1 MINRKET
8 KKIYVGN
15 VPVGGNSMISIQS
28 MTNTNTKD
36 IKSTVSQIKKLED
49 AGCDIIRMAV
59 NDLEDAEALREIK
72 KDINIPIISDIQFD
86 YKLALA
92 AAKNESDAIR
102 LNPGNIGD
110 SWKIK
115 EVIEAC
121 KFYNIPI
128 RVGVNSG
135 SVKQEFLDK
144 FNGVNASSI
153 CYSAMEEIEILEKN
167 NFYDIAVSLKA
178 SNVNLTIESYRKF
191 SEMSNYP
198 LHLGVTEAGSP
209 KKGIVKSAIGI
220 GTLLAEGIGD
230 TIRVSLTSDPLD
242 EVITGKDILK
252 ALDLRREGI
261 DLISCPTCA
270 RTKVDLIEIV
280 NKAEER
286 LYELDKNLKVAI
298 MGCAV
303 NGPGEAREADIGI
316 ACGDGEGLIFKK
328 GQIIKKIPEE
338 KLLVELLK
346 EIENIGWLL
355 DFIKRYFT
363 KIKLSLWKY
372 FGWYCHWVYKKK

>member
-8 KKIYVGN
+8 KKVYVGN
-15 VPVGGNSMISIQS
+15 VPIGGNSFISIQS

-36 IKSTVSQIKKLED
+36 VKSTVSQIKKLEN

-59 NDLEDAEALREIK
+59 NDLEDAAALREIK
-72 KDINIPIISDIQFD
+72 KEINIPIISDIQFN

-92 AAKNESDAIR
+92 ACENESDAVR
-102 LNPGNIGD
+102 LNPGNIGA
-110 SWKIK
+110 SWKVK
-115 EVIEAC
+115 EVVEAC
-121 KFYNIPI
+121 KFHNIPI

-153 CYSAMEEIEILEKN
+153 CYSALEEIELLEKN

-178 SNVNLTIESYRKF
+178 SSVNLTIESYRKI

-230 TIRVSLTSDPLD
+230 TIRVSLTSDPLE
-242 EVITGKDILK
+242 EVIAGKDILK
-252 ALDLRREGI
+252 ALDLKREGI

-280 NKAEER
+280 NKAEEK
-286 LYELDKNLKVAI
+286 LYSMDKNLKVAI
-298 MGCAV
+298 MGCPV

-316 ACGDGEGLIFKK
+316 ACGHGEGLIFSK
-328 GQIIKKIPEE
+328 GEIIKKVPEDM
-338 KLLVELLK
+338 LLSELLS
-346 EIENIGWLL
+346 EIEKIG
-355 DFIKRYFT
+355 
-363 KIKLSLWKY
+363 
-372 FGWYCHWVYKKK
+372 

>member
-15 VPVGGNSMISIQS
+15 LPVGGNSMISIQS

-346 EIENIGWLL
+346 EIENIG
-355 DFIKRYFT
+355 
-363 KIKLSLWKY
+363 
-372 FGWYCHWVYKKK
+372 

>member
-8 KKIYVGN
+8 KKVYVGN
-15 VPVGGNSMISIQS
+15 VPIGGNSFISIQS

-36 IKSTVSQIKKLED
+36 VKSTVSQIKKLEN

-59 NDLEDAEALREIK
+59 NDIEDAAALREIK
-72 KDINIPIISDIQFD
+72 KEIYIPIISDIQFD

-92 AAKNESDAIR
+92 AWEKESDAIR
-102 LNPGNIGD
+102 LNPGNIGA
-110 SWKIK
+110 SWKVK
-115 EVIEAC
+115 EVVEAC
-121 KFYNIPI
+121 KFHNIPI

-153 CYSAMEEIEILEKN
+153 CYSALEEIELLEKN

-178 SNVNLTIESYRKF
+178 SSVNLTIESYRKF
-191 SEMSNYP
+191 SDMSNYP
-198 LHLGVTEAGSP
+198 LHLGVTEEGSP

-242 EVITGKDILK
+242 EVIAGKDILK
-252 ALDLRREGI
+252 ALDLKREGI

-280 NKAEER
+280 NKAEEK
-286 LYELDKNLKVAI
+286 LYSMDKNLKVAI
-298 MGCAV
+298 MGCPV

-316 ACGDGEGLIFKK
+316 ACGHGEGLIFSK
-328 GQIIKKIPEE
+328 GEIIKKVPEDM
-338 KLLVELLK
+338 LLSELLS
-346 EIENIGWLL
+346 EIEKIG
-355 DFIKRYFT
+355 
-363 KIKLSLWKY
+363 
-372 FGWYCHWVYKKK
+372 

>member
-8 KKIYVGN
+8 KKVYVGN
-15 VPVGGNSMISIQS
+15 VPIGGNSFISIQS

-36 IKSTVSQIKKLED
+36 VKSTVSQIKKLEN

-59 NDLEDAEALREIK
+59 NDIEDAAALREIK
-72 KDINIPIISDIQFD
+72 KEINIPIISDIQFD

-92 AAKNESDAIR
+92 ACENESDAIR
-102 LNPGNIGD
+102 LNPGNIGA
-110 SWKIK
+110 SWKVK
-115 EVIEAC
+115 EVVEAC
-121 KFYNIPI
+121 KFHNIPI

-153 CYSAMEEIEILEKN
+153 CYSALEEIELLEKN

-178 SNVNLTIESYRKF
+178 SSVNLTIESYRKF
-191 SEMSNYP
+191 SDMSNYP

-230 TIRVSLTSDPLD
+230 TIRVSLTSDPLE
-242 EVITGKDILK
+242 EVIAGKDILK
-252 ALDLRREGI
+252 ALDLRRDGI

-280 NKAEER
+280 NKAEEK
-286 LYELDKNLKVAI
+286 LYSMDKNLKVAI
-298 MGCAV
+298 MGCPV

-316 ACGDGEGLIFKK
+316 ACGHGEGLIFSKGEILKK
-328 GQIIKKIPEE
+328 VPEDM
-338 KLLVELLK
+338 LLSELLS
-346 EIENIGWLL
+346 EIEKIGW
-355 DFIKRYFT
+355 
-363 KIKLSLWKY
+363 
-372 FGWYCHWVYKKK
+372 

>member
-8 KKIYVGN
+8 KKIYVGD
-15 VPVGGNSMISIQS
+15 VPIGGDAFISIQS

-36 IKSTVSQIKKLED
+36 VKSTVSQIKILED

-59 NDLEDAEALREIK
+59 NDLEDAAALKKIKKEIK
-72 KDINIPIISDIQFD
+72 IPIISDIQFD
-86 YKLALA
+86 YKLAIA
-92 AAKNESDAIR
+92 AAENESDAIR
-102 LNPGNIGD
+102 LNPGNIGA

-115 EVIEAC
+115 EVTEAC
-121 KFYNIPI
+121 KFHNIPI

-135 SVKQEFLDK
+135 SIKQEFLDK
-144 FNGVNASSI
+144 FKGVNASSI
-153 CYSAMEEIEILEKN
+153 CLSAMEEVEILEKN
-167 NFYDIAVSLKA
+167 NFFDIAVSLKA
-178 SNVNLTIESYRKF
+178 SNVNLTIDSYRKF
-191 SEMSNYP
+191 SQMSKYP
-198 LHLGVTEAGSP
+198 LHLGVTEAGTP

-242 EVITGKDILK
+242 EVIAAKDILK

-270 RTKVDLIEIV
+270 RTKVNLIEIV
-280 NKAEER
+280 NTVEDK
-286 LYELDKNLKVAI
+286 LYSMDKNLKIAI

-316 ACGDGEGLIFKK
+316 ACGNGEGLIFSK
-328 GQIIKKIPEE
+328 GEIIRKVPED
-338 KLLVELLK
+338 KLLSELLQ
-346 EIENIGWLL
+346 EIEKIG
-355 DFIKRYFT
+355 
-363 KIKLSLWKY
+363 
-372 FGWYCHWVYKKK
+372 

>member
-8 KKIYVGN
+8 KKVYVGN
-15 VPVGGNSMISIQS
+15 VPIGGNSFISIQS

-36 IKSTVSQIKKLED
+36 VKSTVSQIKKLEN

-59 NDLEDAEALREIK
+59 NDLEDAAALREIK
-72 KDINIPIISDIQFD
+72 KEINIPIISDIQFD

-92 AAKNESDAIR
+92 ACENESDAIR
-102 LNPGNIGD
+102 LNPGNIGA
-110 SWKIK
+110 SWKVK
-115 EVIEAC
+115 EVVEAC
-121 KFYNIPI
+121 KFHNIPI

-153 CYSAMEEIEILEKN
+153 CYSALEEIELLEKN

-178 SNVNLTIESYRKF
+178 SSVNLTIESYRKF

-220 GTLLAEGIGD
+220 GTLLAAGIGD
-230 TIRVSLTSDPLD
+230 TIRVSLTSDPLE
-242 EVITGKDILK
+242 EVIAGKDILK
-252 ALDLRREGI
+252 ALDLKREGI

-280 NKAEER
+280 NKAEEK
-286 LYELDKNLKVAI
+286 LYSMDKNLKVAI
-298 MGCAV
+298 MGCPV

-316 ACGDGEGLIFKK
+316 ACGHGEGLIFSK
-328 GQIIKKIPEE
+328 GEIIKKVPEDM
-338 KLLVELLK
+338 LLSELLS
-346 EIENIGWLL
+346 EIKKIGW
-355 DFIKRYFT
+355 
-363 KIKLSLWKY
+363 
-372 FGWYCHWVYKKK
+372 

>member
-8 KKIYVGN
+8 KKVYVGN
-15 VPVGGNSMISIQS
+15 VPIGGNSFISIQS

-36 IKSTVSQIKKLED
+36 VKSTVSQIKKLEN

-59 NDLEDAEALREIK
+59 NDLEDAAALREIK
-72 KDINIPIISDIQFD
+72 KEINIPIISDIQFN

-92 AAKNESDAIR
+92 ACENESDAIR
-102 LNPGNIGD
+102 LNPGNIGA
-110 SWKIK
+110 SWKVK
-115 EVIEAC
+115 EVVEAC
-121 KFYNIPI
+121 KFHNIPI

-153 CYSAMEEIEILEKN
+153 CYSALEEIELLEKN

-178 SNVNLTIESYRKF
+178 SSVNLTIESYRKF
-191 SEMSNYP
+191 SDMSNYP

-242 EVITGKDILK
+242 EVIAGKDILK
-252 ALDLRREGI
+252 ALDLKREGI

-280 NKAEER
+280 NKAEEK
-286 LYELDKNLKVAI
+286 LYSLDKNLKVAI
-298 MGCAV
+298 MGCPV

-316 ACGDGEGLIFKK
+316 ACGHGEGLIFSK
-328 GQIIKKIPEE
+328 GEIIKKVPEDM
-338 KLLVELLK
+338 LLSELLS
-346 EIENIGWLL
+346 EIEKIG
-355 DFIKRYFT
+355 
-363 KIKLSLWKY
+363 
-372 FGWYCHWVYKKK
+372 

>member
-8 KKIYVGN
+8 KKVYVGN
-15 VPVGGNSMISIQS
+15 VQIGGNSFISIQS

-36 IKSTVSQIKKLED
+36 VKSTVSQIKKLEN

-59 NDLEDAEALREIK
+59 NDIEDASALREIK
-72 KDINIPIISDIQFD
+72 KEINIPIISDIQFD

-92 AAKNESDAIR
+92 ACENESDAIR
-102 LNPGNIGD
+102 LNPGNIGA
-110 SWKIK
+110 SWKVK
-115 EVIEAC
+115 EVVEAC
-121 KFYNIPI
+121 KFHNIPI

-153 CYSAMEEIEILEKN
+153 CYSALEEIELLEKN
-167 NFYDIAVSLKA
+167 NFYNIAVSLKA
-178 SNVNLTIESYRKF
+178 SSVNLTIESYRKF

-242 EVITGKDILK
+242 EVIAGKDILK
-252 ALDLRREGI
+252 ALDLKREGI

-270 RTKVDLIEIV
+270 RTKVNLIDIV
-280 NKAEER
+280 NKAEEK
-286 LYELDKNLKVAI
+286 LYSLDKNLKVAI
-298 MGCAV
+298 MGCPV

-316 ACGDGEGLIFKK
+316 ACGHGEGLIFSK
-328 GQIIKKIPEE
+328 GEIIKKVPEDM
-338 KLLVELLK
+338 LLSELLS
-346 EIENIGWLL
+346 EIEKIGW
-355 DFIKRYFT
+355 
-363 KIKLSLWKY
+363 
-372 FGWYCHWVYKKK
+372 

>member
-1 MINRKET
+1 MIDRKKT

-15 VPVGGNSMISIQS
+15 VAIGGDSSISVQS
-28 MTNTNTKD
+28 MTNTNTKN
-36 IKSTVSQIKKLED
+36 ITETVSQIKKLEE

-59 NDLEDAEALREIK
+59 NDLEDAAALREIK
-72 KDINIPIISDIQFD
+72 KEINIPIISDIQFD

-92 AAKNESDAIR
+92 AAKNKSDAIR
-102 LNPGNIGD
+102 LNPGNIGE

-121 KFYNIPI
+121 KFYDIPI

-144 FNGVNASSI
+144 FKGVNASSI
-153 CYSAMEEIEILEKN
+153 CYSAMEEIELLEKN
-167 NFYDIAVSLKA
+167 NFSNIAVSLKA
-178 SNVNLTIESYRKF
+178 SDVNLTIESYRKF

-230 TIRVSLTSDPLD
+230 TIRVSLTSDPVD
-242 EVITGKDILK
+242 EVIAGKDILK

-270 RTKVDLIEIV
+270 RTKVNLIEIV
-280 NKAEER
+280 NKAEDR

-316 ACGDGEGLIFKK
+316 ACGDGEGLIFSK
-328 GQIIKKIPEE
+328 GQIIKKVPEE
-338 KLLVELLK
+338 QLLSELLK
-346 EIENIGWLL
+346 EIENIGW
-355 DFIKRYFT
+355 
-363 KIKLSLWKY
+363 
-372 FGWYCHWVYKKK
+372 

>member
-8 KKIYVGN
+8 KKVYVGN
-15 VPVGGNSMISIQS
+15 VPIGGNSFISIQS

-36 IKSTVSQIKKLED
+36 VKSTVSQIKKLEN

-59 NDLEDAEALREIK
+59 NDIEDAAALREIK
-72 KDINIPIISDIQFD
+72 KEINIPIISDIQFN

-92 AAKNESDAIR
+92 ACENESDAIR
-102 LNPGNIGD
+102 LNPGNIGT
-110 SWKIK
+110 SWKVK
-115 EVIEAC
+115 EVVEAC
-121 KFYNIPI
+121 KFHNIPI

-153 CYSAMEEIEILEKN
+153 CYSALEEIELLEKN

-178 SNVNLTIESYRKF
+178 SSVNLTIESYRKF

-230 TIRVSLTSDPLD
+230 TISVSITSDPLD
-242 EVITGKDILK
+242 EVIAGKDILK
-252 ALDLRREGI
+252 ALDLKREGI

-280 NKAEER
+280 NKAEEK
-286 LYELDKNLKVAI
+286 LYSLDKNLKVAI
-298 MGCAV
+298 MGCPV

-316 ACGDGEGLIFKK
+316 ACGHGEGLIFSKGEILKK
-328 GQIIKKIPEE
+328 VPEDM
-338 KLLVELLK
+338 LLSELLS
-346 EIENIGWLL
+346 EIEKIGW
-355 DFIKRYFT
+355 
-363 KIKLSLWKY
+363 
-372 FGWYCHWVYKKK
+372 

>member
-8 KKIYVGN
+8 KKVYVGN
-15 VPVGGNSMISIQS
+15 VPIGGNSFISIQS

-36 IKSTVSQIKKLED
+36 VKSTVSQIKKLEN

-59 NDLEDAEALREIK
+59 NDLEDAAALREIK
-72 KDINIPIISDIQFD
+72 KEINIPIISDIQFD
-86 YKLALA
+86 YNLALA
-92 AAKNESDAIR
+92 ACENESDAIR
-102 LNPGNIGD
+102 LNPGNIGA
-110 SWKIK
+110 SWKVK
-115 EVIEAC
+115 EVVEAC
-121 KFYNIPI
+121 KFHNIPI

-153 CYSAMEEIEILEKN
+153 CYSALEEIELLEKN

-178 SNVNLTIESYRKF
+178 SSVNLTIESYRKF

-230 TIRVSLTSDPLD
+230 TIRVSLTSDPLE
-242 EVITGKDILK
+242 EVIAGKDILK
-252 ALDLRREGI
+252 ALDLKREGI

-280 NKAEER
+280 NKAEEK
-286 LYELDKNLKVAI
+286 LYSMDKNLKVAI
-298 MGCAV
+298 MGCPV

-316 ACGDGEGLIFKK
+316 ACGHGEGLIFSK
-328 GQIIKKIPEE
+328 GEIIKKVPEDM
-338 KLLVELLK
+338 LLSELLS
-346 EIENIGWLL
+346 EIEKIGW
-355 DFIKRYFT
+355 
-363 KIKLSLWKY
+363 
-372 FGWYCHWVYKKK
+372 

>member
-8 KKIYVGN
+8 KKVYVGN
-15 VPVGGNSMISIQS
+15 VPIGGNSFISIQS

-36 IKSTVSQIKKLED
+36 VKSTVSQIKKLEN

-59 NDLEDAEALREIK
+59 NDIEDAAALREIK
-72 KDINIPIISDIQFD
+72 KEINIPIISDIQFN

-92 AAKNESDAIR
+92 ACENESDAIR
-102 LNPGNIGD
+102 LNPGNIGA
-110 SWKIK
+110 SWKVK
-115 EVIEAC
+115 EVVEAC
-121 KFYNIPI
+121 KFHNIPI

-153 CYSAMEEIEILEKN
+153 CYSALEEIELLEKN

-178 SNVNLTIESYRKF
+178 SSVNLTIESYRKF

-242 EVITGKDILK
+242 EVIAGKDILK
-252 ALDLRREGI
+252 ALDLKREGI

-280 NKAEER
+280 NKAEEK
-286 LYELDKNLKVAI
+286 LYSLDKNLKVAI
-298 MGCAV
+298 MGCPV

-316 ACGDGEGLIFKK
+316 ACGHGEGLIFSK
-328 GQIIKKIPEE
+328 GEIIKKVPEDM
-338 KLLVELLK
+338 LLSELLS
-346 EIENIGWLL
+346 EIEKIG
-355 DFIKRYFT
+355 
-363 KIKLSLWKY
+363 
-372 FGWYCHWVYKKK
+372 

>member
-8 KKIYVGN
+8 KKVYVGN
-15 VPVGGNSMISIQS
+15 VPIGGNSFISIQS

-36 IKSTVSQIKKLED
+36 VKSTVSQIKKLEN

-59 NDLEDAEALREIK
+59 NDLEDAAALREIK
-72 KDINIPIISDIQFD
+72 KEINIPIISDIQFN

-92 AAKNESDAIR
+92 ACENESDAIR
-102 LNPGNIGD
+102 LNPGNIGT
-110 SWKIK
+110 SWKVK
-115 EVIEAC
+115 EVVEAC
-121 KFYNIPI
+121 KFHNIPI

-153 CYSAMEEIEILEKN
+153 CYSALEEIELLEKN

-178 SNVNLTIESYRKF
+178 SSVNLTIESYRKF

-230 TIRVSLTSDPLD
+230 TIRVSLTSDPLE
-242 EVITGKDILK
+242 EVIAGKDILK
-252 ALDLRREGI
+252 ALDLKREGI

-280 NKAEER
+280 NKAEEK
-286 LYELDKNLKVAI
+286 LYSMDKNLKVAI
-298 MGCAV
+298 MGCPV

-316 ACGDGEGLIFKK
+316 ACGHGEGLIFSK
-328 GQIIKKIPEE
+328 GEIIKKVPEDM
-338 KLLVELLK
+338 LLSELLS
-346 EIENIGWLL
+346 EIEKIGW
-355 DFIKRYFT
+355 
-363 KIKLSLWKY
+363 
-372 FGWYCHWVYKKK
+372 

>member
-8 KKIYVGN
+8 KKIYVGS
-15 VPVGGNSMISIQS
+15 VPVGGDSFISIQS

-36 IKSTVSQIKKLED
+36 IKSTVSQIKKLEK

-59 NDLEDAEALREIK
+59 NDLEDAAALKEIK
-72 KDINIPIISDIQFD
+72 KEIKIPIISDIQFD

-92 AAKNESDAIR
+92 AAENESDAIR
-102 LNPGNIGD
+102 LNPGNIGE

-115 EVIEAC
+115 EVTEAC

-135 SVKQEFLDK
+135 SIKEEFLDK
-144 FNGVNASSI
+144 FKGVNASSI
-153 CYSAMEEIEILEKN
+153 CFSAMEEVEILEKN
-167 NFYDIAVSLKA
+167 NFFDIAVSLKA

-198 LHLGVTEAGSP
+198 LHLGVTEAGTP
-209 KKGIVKSAIGI
+209 KKGIIKSAIGI

-230 TIRVSLTSDPLD
+230 TIRVSLTSDPID
-242 EVITGKDILK
+242 EVIAGKDILK

-280 NKAEER
+280 KTVEDR
-286 LYELDKNLKVAI
+286 LYEMNKNLKVAI

-316 ACGDGEGLIFKK
+316 ACGNGNGLIFKK
-328 GQIIKKIPEE
+328 GEIIKKVPENE
-338 KLLVELLK
+338 LLNELLK
-346 EIENIGWLL
+346 EIEKIGWWF
-355 DFIKRYFT
+355 DFIKRYFK
-363 KIKLSLWKY
+363 KIKYY
-372 FGWYCHWVYKKK
+372 FFRYFRWYLYWLH

>member
-8 KKIYVGN
+8 KKVYVGN
-15 VPVGGNSMISIQS
+15 VPIGGNSFISIQS

-36 IKSTVSQIKKLED
+36 VKSTVSQIKKLEN

-59 NDLEDAEALREIK
+59 NDIEDAAALREIK
-72 KDINIPIISDIQFD
+72 KEINIPIISDIQFD

-92 AAKNESDAIR
+92 ACENESDAIR
-102 LNPGNIGD
+102 LNPGNIGA
-110 SWKIK
+110 SWKVK
-115 EVIEAC
+115 EVVEAC
-121 KFYNIPI
+121 KFHNIPI

-153 CYSAMEEIEILEKN
+153 CYSALEEIELLEKN
-167 NFYDIAVSLKA
+167 NFNDIAVSLKA
-178 SNVNLTIESYRKF
+178 SSVNLTIESYRKF

-230 TIRVSLTSDPLD
+230 TIRVSLTSDPFD
-242 EVITGKDILK
+242 EVIAGKDILK
-252 ALDLRREGI
+252 ALDLKREGI

-280 NKAEER
+280 NKAEEK
-286 LYELDKNLKVAI
+286 LYSMDKNLKVAI
-298 MGCAV
+298 MGCPV

-316 ACGDGEGLIFKK
+316 ACGHGEGLIFSK
-328 GQIIKKIPEE
+328 GEIIKKVPEDM
-338 KLLVELLK
+338 LLSELLSEVEK
-346 EIENIGWLL
+346 IGW
-355 DFIKRYFT
+355 
-363 KIKLSLWKY
+363 
-372 FGWYCHWVYKKK
+372 

>member
-8 KKIYVGN
+8 KKVYVGN
-15 VPVGGNSMISIQS
+15 VPIGGNSFISIQS

-36 IKSTVSQIKKLED
+36 VKSTVSQIKKLEN

-59 NDLEDAEALREIK
+59 NDIEDAAALREIK
-72 KDINIPIISDIQFD
+72 KEINIPIISDIQFD

-92 AAKNESDAIR
+92 ACENESDAIR
-102 LNPGNIGD
+102 LNPGNIGA
-110 SWKIK
+110 SWKVK
-115 EVIEAC
+115 EVVEAC
-121 KFYNIPI
+121 KFHNIPI

-153 CYSAMEEIEILEKN
+153 CYSALEEIELLEKN

-178 SNVNLTIESYRKF
+178 SSVNLTIESYRKF
-191 SEMSNYP
+191 SDMSNYP

-242 EVITGKDILK
+242 EVIAGKDILK
-252 ALDLRREGI
+252 ALDLKREGI
-261 DLISCPTCA
+261 DSISCPTCA

-280 NKAEER
+280 NKAEEK
-286 LYELDKNLKVAI
+286 LYSIDKNLKVAI
-298 MGCAV
+298 MGCPV

-316 ACGDGEGLIFKK
+316 ACGHGEGLIFSK
-328 GQIIKKIPEE
+328 GEIIKKVPEDM
-338 KLLVELLK
+338 LLSELLS
-346 EIENIGWLL
+346 EIEKIGW
-355 DFIKRYFT
+355 
-363 KIKLSLWKY
+363 
-372 FGWYCHWVYKKK
+372 

>member
-8 KKIYVGN
+8 KKVYVGN
-15 VPVGGNSMISIQS
+15 VPIGGNSFISIQS

-36 IKSTVSQIKKLED
+36 VKSTVSQIKKLEN

-59 NDLEDAEALREIK
+59 NDIEDAAALREIK
-72 KDINIPIISDIQFD
+72 KEINIPIISDIQFD

-92 AAKNESDAIR
+92 ACENESDAIR
-102 LNPGNIGD
+102 LNPGNIGA
-110 SWKIK
+110 SWKVK
-115 EVIEAC
+115 EVVEAC
-121 KFYNIPI
+121 KFHNIPI

-153 CYSAMEEIEILEKN
+153 CYSALEEIELLEKN

-178 SNVNLTIESYRKF
+178 SSVNLTIESYRKF
-191 SEMSNYP
+191 SDMSNYP

-230 TIRVSLTSDPLD
+230 TIRVSLTSDPLE
-242 EVITGKDILK
+242 EVIAGKDILK
-252 ALDLRREGI
+252 ALDLKREGI

-280 NKAEER
+280 NKAEEK
-286 LYELDKNLKVAI
+286 LYSMDKNLKVAI
-298 MGCAV
+298 MGCPV

-316 ACGDGEGLIFKK
+316 ACGHGEGLIFSK
-328 GQIIKKIPEE
+328 GKIIKKVPEDM
-338 KLLVELLK
+338 LLSELLS
-346 EIENIGWLL
+346 EIEKIGW
-355 DFIKRYFT
+355 
-363 KIKLSLWKY
+363 
-372 FGWYCHWVYKKK
+372 

>member
-8 KKIYVGN
+8 KKVYVGN
-15 VPVGGNSMISIQS
+15 VPIGGNSFISIQS

-36 IKSTVSQIKKLED
+36 VKSTVSQIKKLEN

-59 NDLEDAEALREIK
+59 NDIEDAAALREIK
-72 KDINIPIISDIQFD
+72 KEINIPIISDIQFD

-92 AAKNESDAIR
+92 ACENESDAIR
-102 LNPGNIGD
+102 LNPGNIGA
-110 SWKIK
+110 SWKVK
-115 EVIEAC
+115 EVVEAC
-121 KFYNIPI
+121 KFHNIPI

-144 FNGVNASSI
+144 FSGVNASSI
-153 CYSAMEEIEILEKN
+153 CYSALEEIELLEKN

-178 SNVNLTIESYRKF
+178 SSVNLTIESYRKF
-191 SEMSNYP
+191 SDMSNYP

-230 TIRVSLTSDPLD
+230 TIRVSLTSDPLE
-242 EVITGKDILK
+242 EVIAGKDILK
-252 ALDLRREGI
+252 ALDLKREGI

-280 NKAEER
+280 NKAEEK
-286 LYELDKNLKVAI
+286 LYSMDKNLKVAI
-298 MGCAV
+298 MGCPV

-316 ACGDGEGLIFKK
+316 ACGHGEGLIFSKGEILKK
-328 GQIIKKIPEE
+328 VPEDM
-338 KLLVELLK
+338 LLSELLS
-346 EIENIGWLL
+346 EIEKIG
-355 DFIKRYFT
+355 
-363 KIKLSLWKY
+363 
-372 FGWYCHWVYKKK
+372 

>member
-1 MINRKET
+1 MIDRKKT

-15 VPVGGNSMISIQS
+15 VAIGGDSSISVQS
-28 MTNTNTKD
+28 MTNTNTKN
-36 IKSTVSQIKKLED
+36 ITETVSQIKKLEE

-59 NDLEDAEALREIK
+59 NDLEDAAALRQIK
-72 KDINIPIISDIQFD
+72 KEINIPIISDIQFD

-102 LNPGNIGD
+102 LNPGNIGE

-121 KFYNIPI
+121 KFYDIPI

-144 FNGVNASSI
+144 FKGVNASSI
-153 CYSAMEEIEILEKN
+153 CYSAMEEIELLEKN
-167 NFYDIAVSLKA
+167 NFSNIAVSLKA
-178 SNVNLTIESYRKF
+178 SDVNLTIESYRKF

-230 TIRVSLTSDPLD
+230 TIRVSLTSDPVD
-242 EVITGKDILK
+242 EVIAGKDILK

-270 RTKVDLIEIV
+270 RTKVNLIEIV
-280 NKAEER
+280 NKAEDR

-316 ACGDGEGLIFKK
+316 ACGDGEGLIFSK
-328 GQIIKKIPEE
+328 GQIIKKVPEE
-338 KLLVELLK
+338 QLLSELLK
-346 EIENIGWLL
+346 EIENIG
-355 DFIKRYFT
+355 
-363 KIKLSLWKY
+363 
-372 FGWYCHWVYKKK
+372 

>member
-8 KKIYVGN
+8 KKVYVGN
-15 VPVGGNSMISIQS
+15 VPIGGNSFISIQS

-36 IKSTVSQIKKLED
+36 VKSTVSQIKKLEN

-59 NDLEDAEALREIK
+59 NDIEDAAALREIK
-72 KDINIPIISDIQFD
+72 KEINIPIISDIQFD

-92 AAKNESDAIR
+92 ACENESDAIR
-102 LNPGNIGD
+102 LNPGNIGA
-110 SWKIK
+110 SWKVK
-115 EVIEAC
+115 EVVEAC
-121 KFYNIPI
+121 KFHNIPI

-153 CYSAMEEIEILEKN
+153 CYSALEEIELLEKN

-178 SNVNLTIESYRKF
+178 SSVNLTIESYRKF
-191 SEMSNYP
+191 SDMSNYP

-230 TIRVSLTSDPLD
+230 TIRISLTSDPLE
-242 EVITGKDILK
+242 EVIAGKDILK
-252 ALDLRREGI
+252 ALDLRRDGI

-280 NKAEER
+280 NKAEEK
-286 LYELDKNLKVAI
+286 LYSMDKNLKVAI
-298 MGCAV
+298 MGCPV

-316 ACGDGEGLIFKK
+316 ACGHGEGLIFSKGEILKK
-328 GQIIKKIPEE
+328 VPEDM
-338 KLLVELLK
+338 LLSELLS
-346 EIENIGWLL
+346 EIEKIGW
-355 DFIKRYFT
+355 
-363 KIKLSLWKY
+363 
-372 FGWYCHWVYKKK
+372 

>member
-8 KKIYVGN
+8 KKVYVGN
-15 VPVGGNSMISIQS
+15 VPIGGNSFISIQS

-36 IKSTVSQIKKLED
+36 VKSTVSQIKKLEN

-59 NDLEDAEALREIK
+59 NDLEDAAALREIK
-72 KDINIPIISDIQFD
+72 KEINIPIISDIQFD

-92 AAKNESDAIR
+92 ACENESDAIR
-102 LNPGNIGD
+102 LNPGNIGA
-110 SWKIK
+110 SWKVK
-115 EVIEAC
+115 EVVEAC
-121 KFYNIPI
+121 KFHNIPI

-153 CYSAMEEIEILEKN
+153 CYSALEEIELLEKN
-167 NFYDIAVSLKA
+167 NFNDIAVSLKA
-178 SNVNLTIESYRKF
+178 SSVNLTIESYRKF

-230 TIRVSLTSDPLD
+230 TIRVSLTSDPFD
-242 EVITGKDILK
+242 EVIAGKDILK
-252 ALDLRREGI
+252 ALDLKREGI

-280 NKAEER
+280 NKAEEK
-286 LYELDKNLKVAI
+286 LYSMDKNLKVAI
-298 MGCAV
+298 MGCPV

-316 ACGDGEGLIFKK
+316 ACGHGEGLIFSK
-328 GQIIKKIPEE
+328 GEIIKKVPEDM
-338 KLLVELLK
+338 LLSELLS
-346 EIENIGWLL
+346 EIEKIGW
-355 DFIKRYFT
+355 
-363 KIKLSLWKY
+363 
-372 FGWYCHWVYKKK
+372 

>member
-8 KKIYVGN
+8 KKVYVGN
-15 VPVGGNSMISIQS
+15 VPIGGNSFISIQS

-36 IKSTVSQIKKLED
+36 VKSTVSQIKKLEN

-59 NDLEDAEALREIK
+59 NDLEDAAALREIK
-72 KDINIPIISDIQFD
+72 KEINIPIISDIQFD

-92 AAKNESDAIR
+92 ACENESDAIR
-102 LNPGNIGD
+102 LNPGNIGA
-110 SWKIK
+110 SWKVK
-115 EVIEAC
+115 EVVEAC
-121 KFYNIPI
+121 KFHNIPI

-153 CYSAMEEIEILEKN
+153 CYSALEEIELLEKN

-178 SNVNLTIESYRKF
+178 SSVNLTIESYRKF

-242 EVITGKDILK
+242 EVIAGKDILK
-252 ALDLRREGI
+252 ALDLKREGI

-280 NKAEER
+280 NKAEEK
-286 LYELDKNLKVAI
+286 LYSLDKNLKVAI
-298 MGCAV
+298 MGCPV

-316 ACGDGEGLIFKK
+316 ACGHGEGLIFSK
-328 GQIIKKIPEE
+328 GKIIKKVPEDM
-338 KLLVELLK
+338 LLSELLS
-346 EIENIGWLL
+346 EIEKIGW
-355 DFIKRYFT
+355 
-363 KIKLSLWKY
+363 
-372 FGWYCHWVYKKK
+372 

>member
-15 VPVGGNSMISIQS
+15 VPIGGNSFISIQS

-36 IKSTVSQIKKLED
+36 VKSTVSQIKKLEN

-59 NDLEDAEALREIK
+59 NDIEDAAALREIK
-72 KDINIPIISDIQFD
+72 KEINIPIISDIQFN

-92 AAKNESDAIR
+92 ACENESDAIR
-102 LNPGNIGD
+102 LNPGNIGA
-110 SWKIK
+110 SWKVK
-115 EVIEAC
+115 EVVEAC
-121 KFYNIPI
+121 KFHNIPI

-153 CYSAMEEIEILEKN
+153 CYSALEEIELLEKN

-178 SNVNLTIESYRKF
+178 SSVNLTIESYRKF

-242 EVITGKDILK
+242 EVIAGKDILK
-252 ALDLRREGI
+252 ALDLRRDGV

-280 NKAEER
+280 NKAEEK
-286 LYELDKNLKVAI
+286 LYSMDKNLKVAI
-298 MGCAV
+298 MGCPV

-316 ACGDGEGLIFKK
+316 ACGHGEGLIFSK
-328 GQIIKKIPEE
+328 GEIIKKVPEDM
-338 KLLVELLK
+338 LLSELLS
-346 EIENIGWLL
+346 EIEKIG
-355 DFIKRYFT
+355 
-363 KIKLSLWKY
+363 
-372 FGWYCHWVYKKK
+372 

>member
-8 KKIYVGN
+8 KKVYVGN
-15 VPVGGNSMISIQS
+15 VPIGGNSFISIQS

-36 IKSTVSQIKKLED
+36 VKSTVSQIKKLEN

-59 NDLEDAEALREIK
+59 NDLEDAAALREIK
-72 KDINIPIISDIQFD
+72 KEINIPIISDIQFD

-92 AAKNESDAIR
+92 ACENESDAIR
-102 LNPGNIGD
+102 LNPGNIGA
-110 SWKIK
+110 SWKVK
-115 EVIEAC
+115 EVVEAC
-121 KFYNIPI
+121 KFHNIPI

-153 CYSAMEEIEILEKN
+153 CYSALEEIELLEKN

-178 SNVNLTIESYRKF
+178 SSVNLTIESYRKF
-191 SEMSNYP
+191 SDMSNYP

-242 EVITGKDILK
+242 EVIAGKDILK
-252 ALDLRREGI
+252 ALDLKREGI

-280 NKAEER
+280 NKAEEK
-286 LYELDKNLKVAI
+286 LYSIDKNLKVAI
-298 MGCAV
+298 MGCPV

-316 ACGDGEGLIFKK
+316 ACGHGEGLIFSK
-328 GQIIKKIPEE
+328 GKIIKKVPEDM
-338 KLLVELLK
+338 LLSELLS
-346 EIENIGWLL
+346 EIEKIGW
-355 DFIKRYFT
+355 
-363 KIKLSLWKY
+363 
-372 FGWYCHWVYKKK
+372 

>member
-8 KKIYVGN
+8 KKVYVGN
-15 VPVGGNSMISIQS
+15 VPIGGNSFISIQS

-36 IKSTVSQIKKLED
+36 VKSTVSQIKKLEN

-59 NDLEDAEALREIK
+59 NDIEDAAALREIK
-72 KDINIPIISDIQFD
+72 KEINIPIISDIQFN

-92 AAKNESDAIR
+92 ACENESDAIR
-102 LNPGNIGD
+102 LNPGNIGA
-110 SWKIK
+110 SWKVK
-115 EVIEAC
+115 EVVEAC
-121 KFYNIPI
+121 KFHNIPI

-153 CYSAMEEIEILEKN
+153 CYSALEEIELLEKN

-178 SNVNLTIESYRKF
+178 SSVNLTIESYRKF

-230 TIRVSLTSDPLD
+230 TIRVSLTSDPLE
-242 EVITGKDILK
+242 EVIAGKDILK
-252 ALDLRREGI
+252 ALDLKREGI

-280 NKAEER
+280 NKAEEK
-286 LYELDKNLKVAI
+286 LYSMDKNLKVAI
-298 MGCAV
+298 MGCPV

-316 ACGDGEGLIFKK
+316 ACGHGEGLIFSK
-328 GQIIKKIPEE
+328 GEIIKKVPEDM
-338 KLLVELLK
+338 LLSELLS
-346 EIENIGWLL
+346 EIEKIGW
-355 DFIKRYFT
+355 
-363 KIKLSLWKY
+363 
-372 FGWYCHWVYKKK
+372 

>member
-144 FNGVNASSI
+144 FNGVSASSI

-286 LYELDKNLKVAI
+286 LYEVDKNLKVAI

-346 EIENIGWLL
+346 EIENIG
-355 DFIKRYFT
+355 
-363 KIKLSLWKY
+363 
-372 FGWYCHWVYKKK
+372 

>member
-1 MINRKET
+1 MINRKKT

-15 VPVGGNSMISIQS
+15 VAIGGDSSISIQS
-28 MTNTNTKD
+28 MTNTNTKN
-36 IKSTVSQIKKLED
+36 ITSTVTQIKKLEQ

-59 NDLEDAEALREIK
+59 NDMEDAAALREIK
-72 KDINIPIISDIQFD
+72 KQINIPIISDIQFD

-102 LNPGNIGD
+102 LNPGNIGE

-121 KFYNIPI
+121 KFYDIPI

-144 FNGVNASSI
+144 FKGVNASSI
-153 CYSAMEEIEILEKN
+153 CYSAMEEVELLEKN
-167 NFYDIAVSLKA
+167 NFSNIAVSLKA
-178 SNVNLTIESYRKF
+178 SDVNLTIESYRKF

-230 TIRVSLTSDPLD
+230 TIRVSLTSDPVE
-242 EVITGKDILK
+242 EVIAGKDILK

-270 RTKVDLIEIV
+270 RTKVNLIEIV
-280 NKAEER
+280 NKAEDR

-316 ACGDGEGLIFKK
+316 ASGDGEGLIFSK
-328 GQIIKKIPEE
+328 GQIIKKVPED
-338 KLLVELLK
+338 KLLSELLK
-346 EIENIGWLL
+346 EIENIG
-355 DFIKRYFT
+355 
-363 KIKLSLWKY
+363 
-372 FGWYCHWVYKKK
+372 

>member
-8 KKIYVGN
+8 KKVYVGN
-15 VPVGGNSMISIQS
+15 VPIGGNSFISIQS

-36 IKSTVSQIKKLED
+36 VKSTVSQIKKLEN

-59 NDLEDAEALREIK
+59 NDIEDAAALREIK
-72 KDINIPIISDIQFD
+72 KEINIPIISDIQFN

-92 AAKNESDAIR
+92 ACENESDAIR
-102 LNPGNIGD
+102 LNPGNIGA
-110 SWKIK
+110 SWKVK
-115 EVIEAC
+115 EVVEAC
-121 KFYNIPI
+121 KFHNIPI

-153 CYSAMEEIEILEKN
+153 CYSALEEIELLEKN

-178 SNVNLTIESYRKF
+178 SSVNLTIESYRKF

-230 TIRVSLTSDPLD
+230 TIRVSLTSDPLE
-242 EVITGKDILK
+242 EVIVGKDILK
-252 ALDLRREGI
+252 ALDLRRDGV

-280 NKAEER
+280 NKAEEK
-286 LYELDKNLKVAI
+286 LYSMDKNLKVAI
-298 MGCAV
+298 MGCPV

-316 ACGDGEGLIFKK
+316 ACGHGEGLIFSK
-328 GQIIKKIPEE
+328 GEIIKKVPEDM
-338 KLLVELLK
+338 LLSELLS
-346 EIENIGWLL
+346 EIEKIGW
-355 DFIKRYFT
+355 
-363 KIKLSLWKY
+363 
-372 FGWYCHWVYKKK
+372 

>member
-8 KKIYVGN
+8 KKIYVGD
-15 VPVGGNSMISIQS
+15 VPIGGDAFISIQS

-36 IKSTVSQIKKLED
+36 VKSTVSQIKILED

-59 NDLEDAEALREIK
+59 NDLEDAAALKKIKKEIK
-72 KDINIPIISDIQFD
+72 IPIISDIQFD
-86 YKLALA
+86 YKLAIA
-92 AAKNESDAIR
+92 AAENESDAIR
-102 LNPGNIGD
+102 LNPGNIGA

-115 EVIEAC
+115 EVTEAC

-135 SVKQEFLDK
+135 SIKQEFLDK
-144 FNGVNASSI
+144 FKGVNASSI
-153 CYSAMEEIEILEKN
+153 CLSAMEEVEILEKN
-167 NFYDIAVSLKA
+167 NFFDIAVSLKA
-178 SNVNLTIESYRKF
+178 SNVNLTIDSYRKF
-191 SEMSNYP
+191 SQMSKYP
-198 LHLGVTEAGSP
+198 LHLGVTEAGTP

-242 EVITGKDILK
+242 EVIAAKDILK

-270 RTKVDLIEIV
+270 RTKVNLIEIV
-280 NKAEER
+280 NTVEDK
-286 LYELDKNLKVAI
+286 LYSMDKNLKIAI

-316 ACGDGEGLIFKK
+316 ACGNREGLIFSK
-328 GQIIKKIPEE
+328 GEIIRKVPED
-338 KLLVELLK
+338 KLLSELLQ
-346 EIENIGWLL
+346 EIE
-355 DFIKRYFT
+355 
-363 KIKLSLWKY
+363 KIR
-372 FGWYCHWVYKKK
+372 

>member
-8 KKIYVGN
+8 KKVYVGN
-15 VPVGGNSMISIQS
+15 VPIGGNSFISIQS

-36 IKSTVSQIKKLED
+36 VKSTVSQIKKLEN

-59 NDLEDAEALREIK
+59 NDIEDAAALREIK
-72 KDINIPIISDIQFD
+72 KEINIPIISDIQFD

-92 AAKNESDAIR
+92 ACENESDAIR
-102 LNPGNIGD
+102 LNPGNIGA
-110 SWKIK
+110 SWKVK
-115 EVIEAC
+115 EVVEAC
-121 KFYNIPI
+121 KFHNIPI

-153 CYSAMEEIEILEKN
+153 CYSALEEIELLEKN

-178 SNVNLTIESYRKF
+178 SSVNLTIESYRKF

-230 TIRVSLTSDPLD
+230 TIRVSLTSDPLE
-242 EVITGKDILK
+242 EVIAGKDILK
-252 ALDLRREGI
+252 ALDLRRDGI

-280 NKAEER
+280 NKAEEK
-286 LYELDKNLKVAI
+286 LYSMDKNLKVAI
-298 MGCAV
+298 MGCPV

-316 ACGDGEGLIFKK
+316 ACGHGEGLIFSK
-328 GQIIKKIPEE
+328 GEIIKKVPEDM
-338 KLLVELLK
+338 LLSELLS
-346 EIENIGWLL
+346 EIEKIGW
-355 DFIKRYFT
+355 
-363 KIKLSLWKY
+363 
-372 FGWYCHWVYKKK
+372 

>member
-8 KKIYVGN
+8 KKVYVGN
-15 VPVGGNSMISIQS
+15 VPIGGNSFISIQS

-36 IKSTVSQIKKLED
+36 VKSTVSQIKKLEN

-59 NDLEDAEALREIK
+59 NDIEDAAALREIK
-72 KDINIPIISDIQFD
+72 KEINIPIISDIQFD

-92 AAKNESDAIR
+92 ACENESDAIR
-102 LNPGNIGD
+102 LNPGNIGA
-110 SWKIK
+110 SWKVK
-115 EVIEAC
+115 EVVEAC
-121 KFYNIPI
+121 KFHNIPI

-153 CYSAMEEIEILEKN
+153 CYSALEEIELLEKN

-178 SNVNLTIESYRKF
+178 SSVNLTIESYRKF
-191 SEMSNYP
+191 SDMSNYP

-230 TIRVSLTSDPLD
+230 TIRISLTSDPLE
-242 EVITGKDILK
+242 EVIAGKDILK
-252 ALDLRREGI
+252 ALDLRRDGI

-280 NKAEER
+280 NKAEEK
-286 LYELDKNLKVAI
+286 LYSMDKNLKVAI
-298 MGCAV
+298 MGCPV

-316 ACGDGEGLIFKK
+316 ACGHGEGLIFSK
-328 GQIIKKIPEE
+328 GEIIKKVPEDM
-338 KLLVELLK
+338 LLSELLS
-346 EIENIGWLL
+346 EIEKIG
-355 DFIKRYFT
+355 
-363 KIKLSLWKY
+363 
-372 FGWYCHWVYKKK
+372 